1 MKYFWHACGVKA
13 RAWTPAEKRKKMNQK
28 TYFLS
33 LTLSAMLLIGAS
45 AQGQQQLTFEEGVD
59 VVAQHRGWTPGQVM
73 SESVGFEEAALLSVG
88 MRVLETPAKAVP
100 ATQLL
105 PGNPDTSLALRLI
118 QSEFRPVSGA
128 FTWLKTE
135 EGLYVVLPSQE
146 RFTVLVERMKS
157 TNQ

>member
-13 RAWTPAEKRKKMNQK
+13 RARTPAEKRKKMNQK

-33 LTLSAMLLIGAS
+33 LTLSAMLLLGAS

-59 VVAQHRGWTPGQVM
+59 VVAQHRGWTPGQVK
-73 SESVGFEEAALLSVG
+73 SEPVGFEEAALLSVG
-88 MRVLETPAKAVP
+88 MRVLESPAKAVP

-135 EGLYVVLPSQE
+135 EGQYVVLPSQE

>member
-1 MKYFWHACGVKA
+1 MHAVSKTRA
-13 RAWTPAEKRKKMNQK
+13 RTPAEKRKNMNQK

-33 LTLSAMLLIGAS
+33 LTLSAMLLLGAS

-59 VVAQHRGWTPGQVM
+59 VVAQHRGWTRGQVK
-73 SESVGFEEAALLSVG
+73 SEPVGFEEAALLSVG
-88 MRVLETPAKAVP
+88 MRVLESPAKAVP

>member
-1 MKYFWHACGVKA
+1 MKYFWHACGVKTRA
-13 RAWTPAEKRKKMNQK
+13 RTPAEKRKKMNQK

-33 LTLSAMLLIGAS
+33 LTLSAMLLLAAS

-59 VVAQHRGWTPGQVM
+59 VVAQHRGWTPSQVK
-73 SESVGFEEAALLSVG
+73 SEPVGFEEAALLSVG
-88 MRVLETPAKAVP
+88 MRVLESPAKAVP

-105 PGNPDTSLALRLI
+105 SGNPDTSLALRLI

-146 RFTVLVERMKS
+146 RFMVLVERMKS

>member
-1 MKYFWHACGVKA
+1 MHAVSKTRA
-13 RAWTPAEKRKKMNQK
+13 RTPAEKRKNMNQK

-33 LTLSAMLLIGAS
+33 LTLSAMLLLGAS
-45 AQGQQQLTFEEGVD
+45 ALGQQQLTFEEGVD
-59 VVAQHRGWTPGQVM
+59 VVAQHRGWTRGQVK
-73 SESVGFEEAALLSVG
+73 SEPVGFEEAALLSVG
-88 MRVLETPAKAVP
+88 MRVLESPAKAVP